1 MRPNAP
7 TLLQTAD
14 AETAAASAAPVAYEG
29 GDDIG
34 RARAFCDR
42 SRIAMDAIIHA
53 SRQTDQCEGRCA
65 HFLSEHLCD
74 IQTGAKLARARAVYR
89 SAQDAQAAIQSRGP
103 HLPIDWRRVDG
114 RLLVLNKLLGQFE
127 SGVIEME
134 EAFRARQPESQPNA
148 PLASNDSVRDTLFEL
163 LPHAGEGERAA
174 LLRLI
179 RWRDRESGPQAMD
192 HSESAEPKVG
202 LSDSMAERIQGWLS
216 LGRDYGKSIS
226 VSYGLD
232 EVALTQ
238 DACDDLLSRL
248 DARLTDVIMSSMPLQ
263 GIGHLDIGADDTAL
277 LVTGSGFEPFRVV
290 FDAAK
295 DAHIP
300 TPPRRA
306 MITPDVEAELRAQLG
321 ALMEPPEQA
330 QVKAQEPVQEP
341 LQYLGQP
348 ELGAIDLAGKA

>member
-1 MRPNAP
+1 MRLNAP

-14 AETAAASAAPVAYEG
+14 GGATPAPALE

-34 RARAFCDR
+34 RARTFCDR
-42 SRIAMDAIIHA
+42 SRVAMDAIIFA
-53 SRQTDQCEGRCA
+53 SRETDQCDGRCA
-65 HFLSEHLCD
+65 HFLSGHLSD

-89 SAQDAQAAIQSRGP
+89 SAQDAQDAIQSRGP

-127 SGVIEME
+127 AGVAEME
-134 EAFRARQPESQPNA
+134 DAFAARAPESNTA

-163 LPHAGEGERAA
+163 LPHAGEAERAA

-179 RWRDRESGPQAMD
+179 RWRDRESGPQAQ
-192 HSESAEPKVG
+192 EAEPSEPLVA
-202 LSDSMAERIQGWLS
+202 LSDSMGERIQGWLS

-232 EVALTQ
+232 DVALTE
-238 DACDDLLSRL
+238 DARDDLLARL

-263 GIGHLDIGADDTAL
+263 GIGHLDITADATAL
-277 LVTGSGFEPFRVV
+277 CVTGSGFAPFRVV
-290 FDAAK
+290 FDE
-295 DAHIP
+295 DTDRHVP

-321 ALMEPPEQA
+321 ALMEPGDPPAEA
-330 QVKAQEPVQEP
+330 Q
-341 LQYLGQP
+341 G
-348 ELGAIDLAGKA
+348 